1 MTTHPEP
8 PIAGDETATMLGSL
22 ERQRATFAW
31 KCSGVDREGLQ
42 ATVGA
47 SNLTLGG
54 LLLHLALVED
64 LYFSAR
70 LGGAN
75 MHGLW
80 PDADFDDPDWE
91 WHAAAG
97 QPPEVLLSDWQQAV
111 RRSRAVL
118 DELLATG
125 DLDQIARHSP
135 WDPPPSIRRILADLV
150 EEYARHTGH
159 ADLIREA
166 VDGVTGEDPPPDLPG
181 YPR

>member
-1 MTTHPEP
+1 MTTTPEP
-8 PIAGDETATMLGSL
+8 PIAGDDTRTMLGSL

-75 MHGLW
+75 MHELW

-97 QPPEVLLSDWQQAV
+97 RAPGALLADWQQAV

-125 DLDQIARHSP
+125 DLDQIARYSP
-135 WDPPPSIRRILADLV
+135 WDSPPSVRRVLADLV

>member
-1 MTTHPEP
+1 MTTIPEP
-8 PIAGDETATMLGSL
+8 PIAGDDTATMLGSL

-47 SNLTLGG
+47 SDLTLGG

-75 MHGLW
+75 IRGLW
-80 PDADFDDPDWE
+80 PDAAFDDPDWE

-97 QPPEVLLSDWQQAV
+97 RPPEVLLSDWQLAV

-118 DELLATG
+118 DELLDTG

-135 WDPPPSIRRILADLV
+135 WDPPPSIRRVLADLV